1 MSMAPEPVV
10 RGLFAATGLWQG
22 LTRRSGRGVVPLSQ
36 SRTQGPILP
45 QLVPRLA
52 ALVAVLLLAACGTP
66 TVQTAAVTAGYE
78 GVEDNGYFIAPVEA
92 RFLPEGVPRADV
104 DYAGGEAPGT
114 MVIDTFARR
123 LYYVLPGNR
132 AWRYKIG
139 IGREGTSLTRGGSIG
154 RTEIWPGWQPT
165 GNMIRTYP
173 EIYGPYAGG
182 VAGGLDS
189 PLGARAL
196 YLYRGGR
203 DTMYRI
209 HGTID
214 DASIGRASSAG
225 CVRLF
230 NQDAIHLFNQTQP
243 GALVKVRSLD
253 ESLAMEGT
261 WMNDI
266 HGNAVP
272 DTPENR
278 AALEKALAKRAEAD
292 AATAAAGGVAATQG

>member
-1 MSMAPEPVV
+1 V
-10 RGLFAATGLWQG
+10 QG
-22 LTRRSGRGVVPLSQ
+22 LTRSEGQSVVPCLQPENPGS
-36 SRTQGPILP
+36 ILAYLP
-45 QLVPRLA
+45 FRLT
-52 ALVAVLLLAACGTP
+52 ALIAVLFLAACGAPRTESP
-66 TVQTAAVTAGYE
+66 AVTPGYE

-92 RFLPEGVPRADV
+92 RYLPEGVPRAEV

-114 MVIDTFARR
+114 IVIDTFARR
-123 LYYVLPGNR
+123 LYLVLPGGR

-139 IGREGTSLTRGGSIG
+139 IGREGTSLTRGGTIG

-165 GNMIRTYP
+165 GNMLRTYP
-173 EIYGPYAGG
+173 ELYGPYAGG

-196 YLYRGGR
+196 YLHRGGR

-230 NQDAIHLFNQTQP
+230 NQDAIHLYNQVEP
-243 GALVKVRSLD
+243 GALVKVRSFD
-253 ESLAMEGT
+253 ESLAMEGP

-266 HGNAVP
+266 NGNAVP

-278 AALEKALAKRAEAD
+278 AALEKALARRAERD
-292 AATAAAGGVAATQG
+292 AATAAAAGDPATQG

>member
-1 MSMAPEPVV
+1 
-10 RGLFAATGLWQG
+10 
-22 LTRRSGRGVVPLSQ
+22 
-36 SRTQGPILP
+36 LP
-45 QLVPRLA
+45 HLVLRIA
-52 ALVAVLLLAACGTP
+52 ALLAFSLLAACGSPRVQSP
-66 TVQTAAVTAGYE
+66 TVTAGYE

-92 RFLPEGVPRADV
+92 RFLPEGVPRAEV
-104 DYAGGEAPGT
+104 DYAGDEAPGT
-114 MVIDTFARR
+114 IVVDTYARR

-139 IGREGTSLTRGGSIG
+139 IGREGTSLTRGGTIG
-154 RTEIWPGWQPT
+154 RTEVWPGWQPT
-165 GNMIRTYP
+165 GNMLRRYP
-173 EIYGPYAGG
+173 ELYGPYAGG

-230 NQDAIHLFNQTQP
+230 NQDAIHLFNQVDPGTQ
-243 GALVKVRSLD
+243 VKVRSLD
-253 ESLAMEGT
+253 ESLALEGA

-266 HGNAVP
+266 NGNAVP

-278 AALEKALAKRAEAD
+278 AALEKALEKRAEE
-292 AATAAAGGVAATQG
+292 AAKTAAAAGEVATQG

>member
-1 MSMAPEPVV
+1 MGKGIPGVDPPQRA
-10 RGLFAATGLWQG
+10 GCGAT
-22 LTRRSGRGVVPLSQ
+22 S
-36 SRTQGPILP
+36 ILP
-45 QLVPRLA
+45 SAPGFILPHLASRLA
-52 ALVAVLLLAACGTP
+52 ALFALVFLAACGTP
-66 TVQTAAVTAGYE
+66 RVDTPGVTAGYE

-92 RFLPEGVPRADV
+92 RFLPEGVPRAEV
-104 DYAGGEAPGT
+104 DYAGGESPGT
-114 MVIDTFARR
+114 IVIDTFARR
-123 LYYVLPGNR
+123 LYFVLPGNR

-154 RTEIWPGWQPT
+154 RTAVWPGWQPT
-165 GNMIRTYP
+165 GNMLRTYP
-173 EIYGPYAGG
+173 ELYGQYAGG

-196 YLYRGGR
+196 YLYRSGR

-230 NQDAIHLFNQTQP
+230 NQDAIHLYNQVAP
-243 GALVKVRSLD
+243 GAQVKVRSRD
-253 ESLAMEGT
+253 ESLALEGA

-266 HGNAVP
+266 RGNAVP

-278 AALEKALAKRAEAD
+278 AALEKALAKKAETD
-292 AATAAAGGVAATQG
+292 AATAAAGGGTATQG

>member
-1 MSMAPEPVV
+1 MSP
-10 RGLFAATGLWQG
+10 
-22 LTRRSGRGVVPLSQ
+22 
-36 SRTQGPILP
+36 
-45 QLVPRLA
+45 
-52 ALVAVLLLAACGTP
+52 
-66 TVQTAAVTAGYE
+66 GYE

-92 RFLPEGVPRADV
+92 RFLPEGVPRAEV

-114 MVIDTFARR
+114 IVIDTHARR
-123 LYYVLPGNR
+123 LYHVLPGNR

-139 IGREGTSLTRGGSIG
+139 IGREGTSLTRGGTIG
-154 RTEIWPGWQPT
+154 RTAVWPGWQPT
-165 GNMIRTYP
+165 ANMLRRYP
-173 EIYGPYAGG
+173 ETYGPYAGG

-189 PLGARAL
+189 PLGARAM

-203 DTMYRI
+203 DTFYRI

-230 NQDAIHLFNQTQP
+230 NQDAIHLFNEVSP

-253 ESLAMEGT
+253 ESLALEGV

-266 HGNAVP
+266 NGNAVP

-278 AALEKALAKRAEAD
+278 AALEKALAKKAEAD
-292 AATAAAGGVAATQG
+292 AATAATGGAVATQG

>member
-1 MSMAPEPVV
+1 M
-10 RGLFAATGLWQG
+10 
-22 LTRRSGRGVVPLSQ
+22 
-36 SRTQGPILP
+36 
-45 QLVPRLA
+45 RLA
-52 ALVAVLLLAACGTP
+52 ALFALLLVAACGSPRVETP
-66 TVQTAAVTAGYE
+66 AVTAGYE

-92 RFLPEGVPRADV
+92 RFLPEGVPRAEV
-104 DYAGGEAPGT
+104 DYAGSESPGT
-114 MVIDTFARR
+114 IVIDTFARR
-123 LYYVLPGNR
+123 LYHVLPGNR
-132 AWRYKIG
+132 AWRYTVG

-154 RTEIWPGWQPT
+154 RTAVWPGWQPT

-230 NQDAIHLFNQTQP
+230 NQDAIHLFNQTEP

-253 ESLAMEGT
+253 ESLALEGA

-278 AALEKALAKRAEAD
+278 AALETALAKRAEAD